1 MTGSTARVNTAG
13 EDPLR
18 EGLCLLCSQLGR
30 PATVAELGDGLAL
43 EHGRL
48 PLDLVPKALR
58 RAGLTARL
66 AERSLDSLNGRLLP
80 ALLLLNDGGTLL
92 LIGRQGDQARVL
104 LPESGGGQLNMPM
117 TELAQLYRG
126 SAVLARAVHVSDG
139 RAGAFARNLDGHWL
153 KGPLQ
158 TCWPTYLEVGVAA
171 FMANVLAVTSALF
184 AMQVY
189 DRVVPNHAFDTLWI
203 LSSGV
208 ALAIV
213 LEFLFRWL
221 RAHLLDST
229 GKRLDLQL
237 SSRLFEQ
244 AMQIKLD
251 AKPRSIGAFS
261 SQVREFESVRE
272 FFTSSTAGAIS
283 DLPFV
288 VIFLIVIA
296 FIGGPVAW
304 APFFAVWLMLLPSWF
319 LQGKMAHLS
328 RLNLREGAVKNGLL
342 LESIDNLETVKA
354 TRAEGRNLRLW
365 ESLSA
370 ELSVVGVKVRNLSA
384 LLGYSANMIQQLCY
398 VAVVAIGVYQ
408 IDAGEMTVGAL
419 VACSILS
426 SRTVAPMSM
435 VAGILVRWQHVKVAL
450 EGLDNLMQA
459 PVERPAG
466 RHFTRKPNLVGH
478 YQLEAVQV
486 RYHPEAP
493 LALNLRKL
501 EIKAGEKVALLGGNG
516 AGKSTLLRL
525 LSGLSDP
532 MSGRLLLDDVSL
544 SQIEPADR
552 RSMIGYLPQDIALFY
567 GTLRDNLLLDGAH
580 HTDADL
586 FAALDAVGLGEFVRA
601 HPLGLDMP
609 ISGSAS
615 VSGGQRQAIGLSR
628 LLLQE
633 PRIVLMDEPTATFD
647 QTNEAHVIQYLQQ
660 WLAGRTLVVSTHRR
674 TILAL
679 TQRAVVLNQGQVVMD
694 GPLEG
699 IVNGNQVK
707 LPEEKH
713 E

>member
-1 MTGSTARVNTAG
+1 MSVNAAKDAQG

-18 EGLCLLCSQLGR
+18 EGLALLCKQLGR
-30 PATVAELGDGLAL
+30 PTTIAELGDGLAL
-43 EHGRL
+43 EQGRL

-66 AERSLDSLNGRLLP
+66 VERPLEQLSGRLLP

-92 LIGRQGDQARVL
+92 LVSRQGDQAKVS
-104 LPESGGGQLNMPM
+104 LPETGGGLSNMPL

-126 SAVLARAVHVSDG
+126 SAVLARAMHVSDG
-139 RAGAFARNLDGHWL
+139 RAGVFARHLEGHWL

-158 TCWPTYLEVGVAA
+158 ACWPAYLEVGVAA
-171 FMANVLAVTSALF
+171 FMANILAVTSALF

-203 LSSGV
+203 LASGV
-208 ALAIV
+208 SLAIL

-244 AMQIKLD
+244 AMQIRLD
-251 AKPRSIGAFS
+251 AKPNSIGAFS

-288 VIFLIVIA
+288 LIFLAVIA
-296 FIGGPVAW
+296 FIGGPVVW
-304 APFFAVWLMLLPSWF
+304 APFFAIILMLAPSLF
-319 LQGKMAHLS
+319 FQGKMAYLS

-365 ESLSA
+365 EGLSA
-370 ELSVVGVKVRNLSA
+370 ELAVVAVKVRNLSA
-384 LLGYSANMIQQLCY
+384 LLAYGATMVQQLCY
-398 VAVVAIGVYQ
+398 VAVVTIGVYQ
-408 IDAGEMTVGAL
+408 IDDGQMTVGAL

-426 SRTVAPMSM
+426 SRTVAPMAL
-435 VAGILVRWQHVKVAL
+435 VTGLLVRWQHVKVAL

-459 PVERPAG
+459 PVDRPPG
-466 RHFTRKPNLVGH
+466 RHFTRKQNLGGH
-478 YQLEAVQV
+478 YQLEGVQM

-493 LALNLRKL
+493 LALNLKQL
-501 EIKAGEKVALLGGNG
+501 NIKAGERIALLGGNG

-525 LSGLSDP
+525 MSGLSEP
-532 MSGRLLLDDVSL
+532 SAGRIILDDVSL

-552 RSMIGYLPQDIALFY
+552 RSAIGYLPQDIGLFY
-567 GTLRDNLLLDGAH
+567 GTLRENLLLDGAAH
-580 HTDADL
+580 SDNDL
-586 FAALDAVGLGEFVRA
+586 FAALDAVGLGEYVRA
-601 HPLGLDMP
+601 HPMGLDLP
-609 ISGSAS
+609 ISGNNS
-615 VSGGQRQAIGLSR
+615 VSGGQRQAIGLTR
-628 LLLQE
+628 LLLQD

-647 QTNEAHVIQYLQQ
+647 QTNEAQVIAYLKQ
-660 WLAGRTLVVSTHRR
+660 WLAGRTLLVSTHRR

-679 TQRAVVLNQGQVVMD
+679 TERAVVLSQGQVVMD
-694 GPLEG
+694 GPLDG
-699 IVNGNQVK
+699 IVSGNQVK
-707 LPEEKH
+707 TA
-713 E
+713 

>member
-1 MTGSTARVNTAG
+1 MSNSAKTRTAA

-30 PATVAELGDGLAL
+30 NVSVAELGDGLAL
-43 EHGRL
+43 EQGRL

-66 AERSLDSLNGRLLP
+66 AERPLDKLSGRLLP

-92 LIGRQGDQARVL
+92 FVGRQGDQARVL
-104 LPESGGGQLNMPM
+104 VPESGGGQLNMPM

-126 SAVLARAVHVSDG
+126 SAVLARAMHVSDG
-139 RAGAFARNLDGHWL
+139 RAGSFAKKLEGHWL
-153 KGPLQ
+153 TGPLQ
-158 TCWPTYLEVGVAA
+158 AFWPSYLEVGVAA
-171 FMANVLAVTSALF
+171 FMANVLAVSSALF

-203 LSSGV
+203 LASGV

-221 RAHLLDST
+221 RAHLLDGT
-229 GKRLDLQL
+229 GKKLDLQL

-244 AMQIKLD
+244 ALQIRLN
-251 AKPRSIGAFS
+251 AKPGSVGAFS

-272 FFTSSTAGAIS
+272 FFTSSTVGAIS

-288 VIFLIVIA
+288 LIFLAVIA
-296 FIGGPVAW
+296 FIGGPVVW
-304 APFFAVWLMLLPSWF
+304 APIFAICLMLLPGWL
-319 LQGKMAHLS
+319 LQGRMAYLS

-365 ESLSA
+365 ESLTA
-370 ELSVVGVKVRNLSA
+370 ELAMVAIKVRNLSA
-384 LLGYSANMIQQLCY
+384 LLSYGATMVQQLCY

-426 SRTVAPMSM
+426 SRTVAPMAL
-435 VAGILVRWQHVKVAL
+435 VTGILVRWQHVKVAL
-450 EGLDNLMQA
+450 EGLDSLMQA

-466 RHFTRKPNLVGH
+466 RHFTRKPNLAGH
-478 YQLEAVQV
+478 YRLEGVQV
-486 RYHPEAP
+486 RYYQEAP
-493 LALNLRKL
+493 LALNIKQL
-501 EIKAGEKVALLGGNG
+501 EIKVGERIALLGGNG

-525 LSGLSDP
+525 LSGLGELNE
-532 MSGRLLLDDVSL
+532 GRLLLDDVSL
-544 SQIEPADR
+544 SQIDPADR
-552 RSMIGYLPQDIALFY
+552 RSAIGYLPQDIALFY
-567 GTLRDNLLLDGAH
+567 GTLRDNLLLDGAQH
-580 HTDADL
+580 NDSEL
-586 FAALDAVGLGEFVRA
+586 FTALDAVGLGEFVRA

-609 ISGSAS
+609 ISGSGS

-628 LLLQE
+628 LLLQD

-647 QTNEAHVIQYLQQ
+647 QTNEAHVIQYLQH

-679 TQRAVVLNQGQVVMD
+679 TQRAVVLSHGQVAMD
-694 GPLEG
+694 GPLER

-707 LPEEKH
+707 LPEEKNA
-713 E
+713 